1 MDIDKYQ
8 SFSAHLKLLAKD
20 ERDQFVV
27 DKNVITTAAAVIDE
41 LMFKIFTARTALTTD
56 KIIIDSL
63 RVGNND

>member
-8 SFSAHLKLLAKD
+8 NFSAHLKLLAKD